1 MKQINPLYLL
11 LFFVLALVLMIYKV
25 VQTESKMQQSVQNA
39 ARYEADGKQIEQL
52 KNRWKEPSA
61 MQKRVQTLLSHKP
74 FSAYVVKNEPQKSGY
89 MMRLEGLDNTTLDA
103 FVNKLLNEAI
113 ALKTF
118 EIVRLSESNATVV
131 VECAW

>member
-11 LFFVLALVLMIYKV
+11 LFFVLALVLMVYKV
-25 VQTESKMQQSVQNA
+25 VQTESKMQESIQNA

-52 KNRWKEPSA
+52 KNRWKDSA
-61 MQKRVQTLLSHKP
+61 VMQKRVQTLLSHKP
-74 FSAYVVKNEPQKSGY
+74 FSAYVTKNEPHKNGY
-89 MMRLEGLDNTTLDA
+89 KVQLEGLDNTTLDT

-113 ALKTF
+113 ALKSF
-118 EIVRLSESNATVV
+118 EISRLSESNATVV